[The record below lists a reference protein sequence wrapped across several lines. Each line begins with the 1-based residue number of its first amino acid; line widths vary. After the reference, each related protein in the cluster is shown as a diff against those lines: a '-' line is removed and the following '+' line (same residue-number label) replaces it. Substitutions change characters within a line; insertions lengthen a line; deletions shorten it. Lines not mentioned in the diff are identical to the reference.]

1 MIKPCC
7 LILILFTNL
16 LHSQIQFNSDTS
28 YTVQSTFNKDKIKFP
43 FIEIVQEQEYESV
56 NQIQELVYKK
66 TETREL
72 HLDAYFKKGNSL
84 KPAVVL
90 IHGGGWKSGNK
101 SQMKFLAQEIASRGY
116 SCFAVEYR
124 LSPEAAYP
132 AAIFDVKEAIK
143 YIKANAE
150 NFNADPSRFAV
161 LGCSSGGQMAA
172 LIGTTNDNLEFEDQ
186 KSDFNQNANVQ
197 AIIDMDGILAFK
209 HPESQEGK
217 VAGEWLGGTF
227 EEKPDI
233 WKHASALTHT
243 DKNTPPVLFINS
255 DMVRFHAG
263 REDMIAILKQNR
275 IYNETKELPN
285 APHSFWFFHPWFE
298 KIVTDT
304 TDFLDRILK

>member
-1 MIKPCC
+1 MMKLHY
-7 LILILFTNL
+7 LILLLFANV
-16 LHSQIQFNSDTS
+16 LHSQIPYKTDTS
-28 YTVQSTFNKDKIKFP
+28 YTVQSTYNKEKIKFP
-43 FIEIVQEQEYESV
+43 FIKIVKERQHKRV
-56 NQIQELVYKK
+56 KHIQDLVYKK
-66 TETREL
+66 TDTREL
-72 HLDAYFKKGNSL
+72 HLDAYFNKGNSL

-132 AAIFDVKEAIK
+132 VAIYDVKEAIK
-143 YIKANAE
+143 YIKANAK

-172 LIGTTNDNLEFEDQ
+172 LIGTTNYNLEFEDQ
-186 KSDFNQNANVQ
+186 KSNFNQNANVQ

-243 DKNTPPVLFINS
+243 AKNTPPVLFINS

-263 REDMIAILKQNR
+263 REDMIAILKQNG
-275 IYNETKELPN
+275 IYNETKEIPN
-285 APHSFWFFHPWFE
+285 SPHSFWFFHPWFE

>member
-1 MIKPCC
+1 MMKPHY
-7 LILILFTNL
+7 LILLLFANV
-16 LHSQIQFNSDTS
+16 LHSQIPYKTDTS
-28 YTVQSTFNKDKIKFP
+28 YTVQSTYNKDKIKFP
-43 FIEIVQEQEYESV
+43 LIEIVKERQHKGV
-56 NQIQELVYKK
+56 NQIKELVYKK

-72 HLDAYFKKGNSL
+72 HLNAYFRKGNLL

-101 SQMKFLAQEIASRGY
+101 SQMKFLAHEIASRGY

-143 YIKANAE
+143 YIKSNAKK
-150 NFNADPSRFAV
+150 FNTDPSRVAI

-186 KSDFNQNANVQ
+186 RSERSQNANVQ
-197 AIIDMDGILAFK
+197 AIINMDGILAFK

-217 VAGEWLGGTF
+217 AAGEWLGGTF

-233 WKHASALTHT
+233 WKHASALTHA
-243 DKNTPPVLFINS
+243 DKNTAPILFINS

-263 REDMIAILKQNR
+263 REDMIAILKQNG

-285 APHSFWFFHPWFE
+285 APHSFWFFHPFFE